1 MNLTDE
7 LLDAGFGLLYA
18 TSFRL
23 VLQRLYSECLYDFI
37 DQNSQPS
44 MILLGLCEQFEKGD
58 GAAANVK
65 THKH

>member
-1 MNLTDE
+1 MQLHLDWCFKDYIASAFMISLTKNL
-7 LLDAGFGLLYA
+7 
-18 TSFRL
+18 
-23 VLQRLYSECLYDFI
+23 
-37 DQNSQPS
+37 